1 MSVPLKDFRPGI
13 TESIHA
19 ALEAEAAAFGKD
31 MQTIAREVLQIWADA
46 RHRAYKVYARR
57 VLANGMQVELPGFET
72 EDAGSAR
79 SPRGRGGK

>member
-31 MQTIAREVLQIWADA
+31 MQTIAREVLQNWANA
-46 RHRAYKVYARR
+46 RHHAYKVYARR
-57 VLANGMQVELPGFET
+57 VLANGMQTELPGFEMEET
-72 EDAGSAR
+72 GRAR
-79 SPRGRGGK
+79 SGRK